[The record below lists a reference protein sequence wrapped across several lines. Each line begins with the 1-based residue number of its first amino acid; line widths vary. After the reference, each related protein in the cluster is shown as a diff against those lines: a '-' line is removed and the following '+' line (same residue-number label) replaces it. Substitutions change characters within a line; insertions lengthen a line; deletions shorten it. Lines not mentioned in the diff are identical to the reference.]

1 MDKKRS
7 KARYLN
13 LCRMRFS
20 AIKLILAASILSGCA
35 TTAYHKEVKTSA
47 TLEAKS
53 FEIGK
58 AKYVSLKDFCRNF
71 DLVWDWDS
79 LGKKITLYREGL
91 RVDMAVGSDL
101 VLINSKKANLY
112 ETVKVFNNEVA
123 FPFVLVDKVYAV
135 TLPAVYAPRRTAI
148 GGTYRIKRI
157 VLDPGHGGRDPGAI
171 SPEGLREKN
180 IVMEMAKELKGYLE
194 RQGIEV
200 ILTRSDDRFVSLWRR
215 THLANMKKADLFISV
230 HVNSSRHEEAKGFEL
245 YYLSEKMNDSA
256 RALARAENSSLEL
269 EGEKLSNTST
279 ALAATVW
286 DLVQTENRSEAIQL
300 SNYIGN
306 SVDKIEWMR
315 NRGIKGALFYVLKG
329 ANMPAILVE
338 AGFVSNISE
347 SCKLR
352 NPSYRQELVK
362 AIGEGIMDFKDEY
375 ERTDGFTQ

>member
-1 MDKKRS
+1 MDKKRNNDHFFS
-7 KARYLN
+7 PSRIN
-13 LCRMRFS
+13 LS
-20 AIKLILAASILSGCA
+20 AIKLILIAAILSGCA
-35 TTAYHKEVKTSA
+35 TTAYRKETKPSA

-53 FEIGK
+53 FQIGK
-58 AKYVSLKDFCRNF
+58 AKYVSLKDFCRSF

-91 RVDMAVGSDL
+91 RIDMAIGSDL
-101 VLINSKKANLY
+101 VLINSKKNNLY

-123 FPFVLVDKVYAV
+123 LPLVLADKVFAV
-135 TLPAVYAPRRTAI
+135 ISPAVYTPRRPVA

-180 IVMEMAKELKGYLE
+180 IVLEIAKELKGYLE

-215 THLANMKKADLFISV
+215 THLANLKKADLFISI

-269 EGEKLSNTST
+269 EGEKFPNTNT

-300 SNYIGN
+300 SNCIGN
-306 SVDKIEWMR
+306 SVDKVDWMR

-338 AGFVSNISE
+338 AGFISNINE
-347 SCKLR
+347 SRKLK
-352 NPSYRQELVK
+352 NHSYRQELVK

>member
-1 MDKKRS
+1 MDKERS
-7 KARYLN
+7 KAHYLN
-13 LCRMRFS
+13 LCQIRFL
-20 AIKLILAASILSGCA
+20 AIKLILVSSILSGCA
-35 TTAYHKEVKTSA
+35 TTAYRKEAKTSA

-79 LGKKITLYREGL
+79 
-91 RVDMAVGSDL
+91 VDMAVGSDL
-101 VLINSKKANLY
+101 DLINSKKANLY
-112 ETVKVFNNEVA
+112 ETVKVFNNEIA
-123 FPFVLVDKVYAV
+123 LPFVLVDKVYAV
-135 TLPAVYAPRRTAI
+135 TLPAVYTPRSTVV

-180 IVMEMAKELKGYLE
+180 IVLEIAKELKGQLE

-269 EGEKLSNTST
+269 EGEKLPNTNT

-306 SVDKIEWMR
+306 SVDKVEWMR

-338 AGFVSNISE
+338 AGFVSNFSE
-347 SCKLR
+347 SCKLK